1 MGLSPAAFS
10 ERIRRLEE
18 GLGTSLLERSA
29 RRVALTRAGRE
40 LLPHALACL
49 AAARACQHSASKGT
63 PPPVTLTL
71 GTRHELGMS
80 WLLPALD
87 SLHEERPRRQ
97 IHLAFGSGPDLTD
110 HLNDGQLDGAISSV
124 RLLVPGLEAVTL
136 HPEDYAFVATPA
148 LLRARPLDGPED
160 ARAHTLLDSNPTLP
174 LFRYFHDAW
183 PDAEAWRFGSCSC
196 LGTIAAIHHRLLR
209 DAGVAVLPRYFV
221 AADLADG
228 RLVEVLPRVQPFSDA
243 FRLVW
248 RRGHPE
254 SRELEVLG
262 RELARFP
269 LC

>member
-1 MGLSPAAFS
+1 VGLSPAAFS